1 MYTEESRGR
10 TVEDNILKELARSMK
25 ALLLVQL
32 QAQLAPDD
40 REKPEVLLSRAGFAA
55 REIAELLRK
64 SPAAVAKSIQRSG
77 REE

>member
-1 MYTEESRGR
+1 
-10 TVEDNILKELARSMK
+10 VEDNILKELAKSMK

-32 QAQLAPDD
+32 QAQIAPDD
-40 REKPEVLLSRAGFAA
+40 REKPEVLLSRAGFLA

>member
-1 MYTEESRGR
+1 M
-10 TVEDNILKELARSMK
+10 EDNSVKDLAKSMR

-32 QAQLAPDD
+32 QAQIEPDD
-40 REKPEVLLSRAGFAA
+40 REKPEVLLSRAGFPA